1 MPEKKVFRENFW
13 IPLLILTGLV
23 LICARIECELLP
35 VSVQEDLPRG
45 LSWITVSEARASDIL
60 WVDARPAEA
69 YKRSHIPGAINV
81 TLRDYDNSFRRFADL
96 WRPNRRVVVYCDGGD
111 CRLSAEV
118 AGKLKRSVPES
129 RIEILKGGYP
139 AWLER

>member
-1 MPEKKVFRENFW
+1 
-13 IPLLILTGLV
+13 V

-96 WRPNRRVVVYCDGGD
+96 YCDGGD